1 MTQREDTE
9 LFKAYCGNWG
19 AAARRFVK
27 GFGDGEYDPLDLGTA
42 LTRAATARTAVQLGI
57 PAYRVFLSLIRTKK
71 GLDRLNARRARAE
84 NNGNAR
90 RDGRARGERN

>member
-1 MTQREDTE
+1 MTRKEDTE

-19 AAARRFVK
+19 AVTRR
-27 GFGDGEYDPLDLGTA
+27 FGDGKSAPLDLGTA
-42 LTRAATARTAVQLGI
+42 VTRAAAARTAVQLGI
-57 PAYRVFLSLIRTKK
+57 PVYRVHLSLARTKK
-71 GLDRLNARRARAE
+71 GVDGLNARRARAE